1 MGALTFVT
9 NSLLS
14 GMGAGNVIEIDD
26 RKYYHIKYD
35 RIFKNKSSRI
45 LQ

>member
-1 MGALTFVT
+1 MGALTFVI
-9 NSLLS
+9 NNLLS
-14 GMGAGNVIEIDD
+14 SMGTGNVIEIDD

-35 RIFKNKSSRI
+35 RILKNESARV